1 MHCDQGCPEPQ
12 RDEGAQGRRPGEPR
26 EEAAFELCVQV
37 IRNISG
43 RQRRRGEFLGE
54 EMPSAQPWRCA
65 SQQLAKEQRV
75 SGCELKQV

>member
-12 RDEGAQGRRPGEPR
+12 RDEGARESRPEEPQ

-43 RQRRRGEFLGE
+43 RQWRRGEFLGE
-54 EMPSAQPWRCA
+54 EIP
-65 SQQLAKEQRV
+65 
-75 SGCELKQV
+75 